1 MRLFWIVRIS
11 DGQFCGLTFMGL
23 SSLTALPANNVCLYL
38 VKLSSLVSIC
48 WISSRDFIA
57 DAPQYK
63 APAMKSLEEIQQMD
77 TNDESLTKYKQT
89 LLAGSA
95 VKDDNPINVR
105 PQKLTIRYPDN
116 PEQPHAVIDLT
127 R

>member
-1 MRLFWIVRIS
+1 MA
-11 DGQFCGLTFMGL
+11 DNQ
-23 SSLTALPANNVCLYL
+23 A
-38 VKLSSLVSIC
+38 
-48 WISSRDFIA
+48 DDQA

-95 VKDDNPINVR
+95 GLF
-105 PQKLTIRYPDN
+105 KLIFF
-116 PEQPHAVIDLT
+116 
-127 R
+127 